1 MKTLADQKFKLNC
14 YIKCR
19 RLIETAATHYCAD
32 YEAQAFEF
40 AKSVQNIVPCSQDR
54 IGKNAALYNKLIQ
67 LTFQ

>member
-40 AKSVQNIVPCSQDR
+40 AKSVQNIVPCS
-54 IGKNAALYNKLIQ
+54 
-67 LTFQ
+67 